1 MATQQQKK
9 FNILLI
15 GDDCI
20 DQYQY
25 GIVDRISP
33 EAPVP
38 VFRPTHVASRSGMAG
53 NVHENL
59 QALDCEVLYLH
70 QHTSIKTRLVDMKSN
85 YQLVRIDQ
93 DEQSSPIEFDEIPQ
107 EYYDAVVIS
116 DYNKG
121 TVSYELVEK
130 IRTAFDGPIFIDT
143 KKTDLQ
149 RFEGCYVKV
158 NDLEHSL
165 LKTEC
170 SDLIVTHGKNGASY
184 KGKHFASPAVEVSDV
199 TGAGD
204 TFLSAMT
211 YEFLNTNDIE
221 QAIKF
226 AIKASAITVQHA
238 GVYSPKLEEI
248 K

>member
-1 MATQQQKK
+1 MVTQQHKK
-9 FNILLI
+9 FKILLI

-38 VFRPTHVASRSGMAG
+38 VFKPTTVESRSGMAG

-59 QALDCEVLYLH
+59 QALNCEVLYLH
-70 QHTSIKTRLVDMKSN
+70 GNTSIKTRLVDTKSN
-85 YQLVRIDQ
+85 YQLVRV
-93 DEQSSPIEFDEIPQ
+93 DEDEFSPPIEFEEIPQ

-121 TVSYELVEK
+121 TVSYELVEQ
-130 IRTAFDGPIFIDT
+130 IRNAFDGPIFVDT
-143 KKTDLQ
+143 KKTELD

-158 NDLEHSL
+158 NDLEYSL
-165 LKTEC
+165 LKTTC
-170 SDLIVTHGKNGASY
+170 SDLVITHGKNGASY
-184 KGKHFASPAVEVSDV
+184 KDKHFSSPTVEVSDV

-204 TFLSAMT
+204 TFLSAMA
-211 YEFLNTNDIE
+211 YEFLNTNNIE

-226 AIKASAITVQHA
+226 AIKASAITVQHT